1 MNVSLNWLK
10 YYIDIDLTPQQLADK
25 LTLAGVAVENIVY
38 LGQGLEGVVTGKV
51 VEISKHPEA
60 DKLWI
65 CKIDIGQSEPLQIV
79 TGADNVRQD
88 YIVPV
93 AVVGSTLPNGMKM
106 KAAKL
111 RGVESAGMLCS
122 SSELNLDNKTLLP
135 EQREGIFILDAGTP
149 IGRDIKEILGLDDVI
164 LEFELTANRA
174 DCFGIVGIAREVA
187 SVTGAPLKNIP
198 QVPEN
203 LQLHA
208 DSDKLHIKIENPELC
223 GRFTGRLLEGVK
235 LGQSPYWLQKI
246 LRSMGM
252 RPINNIVDVTNFVM
266 LELCQPMHAYD
277 AATLKGNTLLARSA
291 KAGEKLVTLDDQ
303 TRELTTDMLVIADTE
318 AAVGIAG
325 VMGGLNTEVT
335 DKTVDIVLEAAYF
348 NGVSVRKTSRFLG
361 LRSEASSRFERGTDI
376 AKTQLA
382 ICRATQ
388 LLQDIAGVNKV
399 YDPVDCY
406 PNPRPATKLEVSV
419 AAINKHLGTDLTAQ
433 AMADILQRL
442 SFVVCIA
449 DDTMII
455 EVPSWRFDV
464 TSMVDISEE
473 VARNV
478 GFDNIKSTLPAD
490 EMTASEQTPVTP
502 VNDDIRDL
510 MVASG
515 LDEVINY
522 SFIHPSAFDKLN
534 LPANDP
540 LRKTIDIANPITDE
554 FKVLRTTLLSSIL
567 ATVSYNVSRRNENVA
582 IFEVGNAYMAD
593 IVPITTFPTEVP
605 LLAGAL
611 TGKRNEVHWSNDK
624 SDVDFF
630 DVKGIVVDVLNKFSV
645 GDYELVPSTC
655 PSLHPGKS
663 ADVMLNGEC
672 IGCFGQIHP
681 LVEEAYDFSK
691 PVFVFELKVQPLI
704 KTYLTIAK
712 YQQLPKYPFI
722 TRDLAVLVPNEI
734 AISQV
739 QTLVEQAAG
748 EYLSNFKLFDVYQGK
763 QVAEGHKSIAF
774 TLTFQAN
781 DRTLTDKEVEEFTK
795 NILNSLQDKFNLKL
809 RS

>member
-10 YYIDIDLTPQQLADK
+10 YYIDIALTPQQLADK

-51 VEISKHPEA
+51 LEIGKHPEA

-65 CKIDIGQSEPLQIV
+65 CKIDIGQKELLQIV
-79 TGADNVRQD
+79 TGADNVRQGHV
-88 YIVPV
+88 VPV
-93 AVVGSTLPNGMKM
+93 AVVGSKLPNGMTM

-135 EQREGIFILDAGTP
+135 EQREGIFILDTDTP
-149 IGRDIKEILGLDDVI
+149 VGKDIKDILGLNDVI

-174 DCFGIVGIAREVA
+174 DCFGILGIAREVA
-187 SVTGAPLKNIP
+187 SVTGAALKNIP
-198 QVPEN
+198 QLPKE
-203 LQLHA
+203 LKLLT
-208 DSDKLHIKIENPELC
+208 DSEDLHIKIDTPELC
-223 GRFTGRLLEGVK
+223 GRFTGRLLQDVK
-235 LGQSPYWLQKI
+235 IGPSPYWLQKV
-246 LRSMGM
+246 LRAMGM
-252 RPINNIVDVTNFVM
+252 RPISNIVDVTNFVM

-277 AATLKGNTLLARSA
+277 AATLQGQTLLAR
-291 KAGEKLVTLDDQ
+291 KALDGEKLVTLDEQ
-303 TRELTTDMLVIADTE
+303 TRELTSNMLVIADVQD
-318 AAVGIAG
+318 AVGIAG

-348 NGVSVRKTSRFLG
+348 NAASIRKASRMVG

-376 AKTQLA
+376 ENTKLA

-388 LLQDIAGVNKV
+388 LLQDITSVGQVH
-399 YDPVDCY
+399 DLVDCY
-406 PNPRPATKLEVSV
+406 PQPKAATQITVSV
-419 AAINKHLGTDLTAQ
+419 AKINEHLGTAVTAEV
-433 AMADILQRL
+433 MSKILQNL
-442 SFVVCIA
+442 SFGVQISNGDLIV
-449 DDTMII
+449 D
-455 EVPSWRFDV
+455 VPSWRFDV

-473 VARNV
+473 IARNI
-478 GFDNIKSTLPAD
+478 GFDNIKSTLPCG
-490 EMTASEQTPVTP
+490 EMTTSEQTPVTP

-534 LPANDP
+534 LPTNDQ

-554 FKVLRTTLLSSIL
+554 FKVLRTTLLASVL
-567 ATVSYNVSRRNENVA
+567 ATVSYNISRRNENVA
-582 IFEVGNAYMAD
+582 IFEVGNAYIAD
-593 IVPITTFPTEVP
+593 QVPISNFPTEVP

-611 TGKRNEVHWSNDK
+611 TGKRYDVHWSGDK
-624 SDVDFF
+624 GDMDFF
-630 DVKGIVVDVLNKFSV
+630 DVKGLVLDTLNKFSV
-645 GDYELVPSTC
+645 SDYTLVPSTC

-663 ADVMLNGEC
+663 ADIMLAGKR
-672 IGCFGQIHP
+672 IGYFGQIHP
-681 LVEEAYDFSK
+681 LVEQAYDFSK
-691 PVFVFELKVQPLI
+691 PVFAFELQVAPLI
-704 KTYLTIAK
+704 NAYNAIAK

-722 TRDLAVLVPNEI
+722 NRDLAVLVPDEI
-734 AISQV
+734 SISQV
-739 QTLVEQAAG
+739 QELVEQAAG
-748 EYLSNFKLFDVYQGK
+748 EYLAAFKLFDVYQGK
-763 QVAEGHKSIAF
+763 QVAAGYKSIAF
-774 TLTFQAN
+774 TLTFQAQ

-795 NILNSLQDKFNLKL
+795 NILESMQEKFNLKL

>member
-10 YYIDIDLTPQQLADK
+10 YYVDIEMTPEQLAEK
-25 LTLAGVAVENIVY
+25 LTLAGVAVENITY

-51 VEISKHPEA
+51 VEIYKHPEA

-65 CKIDIGQSEPLQIV
+65 CKIDIGQGELLQIV
-79 TGADNVRQD
+79 TGADNVRQN
-88 YIVPV
+88 YVVPV
-93 AVVGSTLPNGMKM
+93 AVVGSKLPNGMTM

-135 EQREGIFILDAGTP
+135 EQREGIFILDEATP
-149 IGRDIKEILGLDDVI
+149 VGKDIKEVLGLDDVI

-174 DCFGIVGIAREVA
+174 DCFGIVGIAREVS
-187 SVTGAPLKNIP
+187 SVTGVPLKNIP

-208 DSDKLHIKIENPELC
+208 DSEKLHIKIDNAELC

-235 LGQSPYWLQKI
+235 IAQSPYWLQKI
-246 LRSMGM
+246 IRSMGM

-277 AATLKGNTLLARSA
+277 AATLSGNTLLARSA
-291 KAGEKLVTLDDQ
+291 TAGEQLVTLDDQ
-303 TRELTTDMLVIADTE
+303 TRDLTAEMLVIADTQ

-335 DKTVDIVLEAAYF
+335 DKTVDIVLEAASF
-348 NGVSVRKTSRFLG
+348 NGVSIRKTSRFLG

-376 AKTQLA
+376 AKTQVA

-388 LLQDIAGVNKV
+388 LLQDITEVNKV

-406 PNPRPATKLEVSV
+406 PNPRPATQLTASVS
-419 AAINKHLGTDLTAQ
+419 AINKHLGTDLTA
-433 AMADILQRL
+433 ATMADILQKL
-442 SFVVCIA
+442 SFGVQI
-449 DDTMII
+449 DSDTMII
-455 EVPSWRFDV
+455 DVPSWRFDV
-464 TSMVDISEE
+464 VSMVDISEE
-473 VARNV
+473 IARNV

-490 EMTASEQTPVTP
+490 EMTNSEQTPVTP
-502 VNDDIRDL
+502 VNDDLRDL

-534 LPANDP
+534 LASDSQ
-540 LRKTIDIANPITDE
+540 LRKTIDISNPITDE

-567 ATVSYNVSRRNENVA
+567 STVSYNLSRRNENVA
-582 IFEVGNAYMAD
+582 IFEVGNAYMAE

-611 TGKRNEVHWSNDK
+611 TGKRHETHWANDK

-630 DVKGIVVDVLNKFSV
+630 DVKGIVVDALNKFSV
-645 GDYELVPSTC
+645 SNYSLVPSKC
-655 PSLHPGKS
+655 PTLHPGKS
-663 ADVMLNGEC
+663 ADIMLDGKC
-672 IGCFGQIHP
+672 IGYFGQVHP
-681 LVEEAYDFSK
+681 LVEQAYDFSK
-691 PVFVFELKVQPLI
+691 PVFVFEIQVQPLI
-704 KTYLTIAK
+704 QTYNAIAK
-712 YQQLPKYPFI
+712 YQALPKYPFI
-722 TRDLAVLVPNEI
+722 NRDLAVLVPNEI

-739 QTLVEQAAG
+739 QELVEQAAG
-748 EYLSNFKLFDVYQGK
+748 EYLSAFKLFDVYQGK

-795 NILNSLQDKFNLKL
+795 NILSSLQDKFNLKL